1 MTGTREVQFHVGAES
16 GQTINTGIGA
26 VNSQALGVNDVDLT
40 TNARVAIV
48 HVDHAVD
55 AINNERAR
63 IGAELSRFE
72 KTISN
77 LQSGAEN
84 LSASRSRIQDTDFA
98 SETASLVRAQIMQKS
113 IASVVAQANTA
124 PALALQLLR
133 R

>member
-1 MTGTREVQFHVGAES
+1 M
-16 GQTINTGIGA
+16 
-26 VNSQALGVNDVDLT
+26 NSQALGVNDVDLT